1 MANQPIKKYRISNW
15 EGVVWD
21 NKRAMN
27 GVEIQY
33 KTATISRSYKKKDED
48 IWRNEVI
55 NNIRLNDIP
64 KLQAILAKLQDFLYF
79 EAREQEKEKEE
90 EEDE

>member
-21 NKRAMN
+21 NKKTIN
-27 GVEIQY
+27 GIEMQY
-33 KTATISRSYKKKDED
+33 KTATVSRSYKKKDED
-48 IWRNEVI
+48 IWRSEVI
-55 NNIRLNDIP
+55 NNIRLNDIA
-64 KLQAILAKLQDFLYF
+64 KVQAILNKLQDFLYF
-79 EAREQEKEKEE
+79 EAREQEKEKEA

>member
-21 NKRAMN
+21 NKKTMN
-27 GVEIQY
+27 GVEMQY

-55 NNIRLNDIP
+55 NNIRLNDIA
-64 KLQAILAKLQDFLYF
+64 KVQAILNKLQDFLYF
-79 EAREQEKEKEE
+79 ESREQEKAAEGEE
-90 EEDE
+90 E